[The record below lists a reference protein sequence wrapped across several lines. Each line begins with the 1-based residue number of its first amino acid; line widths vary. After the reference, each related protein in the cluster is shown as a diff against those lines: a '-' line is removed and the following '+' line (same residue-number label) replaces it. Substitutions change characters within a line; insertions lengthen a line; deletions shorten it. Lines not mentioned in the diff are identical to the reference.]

1 MWQIYY
7 IYEITKTIND
17 KKYIGSTWRNIY
29 IRLCEHIYN
38 AIVFNKERKFNKLN
52 HFIKTI
58 LSEGNDPSKILT
70 IKIID
75 IIETDNKNNVLEL
88 EQWYINK
95 FDTLE
100 NGYNTINTIKKI

>member
-1 MWQIYY
+1 M
-7 IYEITKTIND
+7 
-17 KKYIGSTWRNIY
+17 
-29 IRLCEHIYN
+29 
-38 AIVFNKERKFNKLN
+38 
-52 HFIKTI
+52 
-58 LSEGNDPSKILT
+58 SEGNDPSKILT